1 MRKLWSL
8 ILVFAFLFVGC
19 GQSEETNLSEMTG
32 LIVEKE
38 GNRILVI
45 ENVTKDQLDPL
56 DLDELLNQGHGA
68 IWFEVEEQELFESLH
83 VGDKVAVEYNIVLES
98 YPGQSK
104 AVSITKLDK

>member
-1 MRKLWSL
+1 MKKLWSL
-8 ILVFAFLFVGC
+8 FLVIALLFVGC
-19 GQSEETNLSEMTG
+19 GQSEETNMSVMTG

-45 ENVTKDQLDPL
+45 ENVTKDQLDSL
-56 DLDELLNQGHGA
+56 DLDEVLNQGYEA
-68 IWFEVEEQELFESLH
+68 IWFEVEDQELFENLY
-83 VGDKVAVEYNIVLES
+83 VGDKVAVEYDIVLES